1 MLIYQDNHNKKNS
14 VYLCDRCLKKLK
26 RDKDEIYS
34 IYVKKINET
43 NPMKKW
49 DLCKDDYVLLCDGM
63 EWKRK

>member
-34 IYVKKINET
+34 IYVKKTNET
-43 NPMKKW
+43 NPTKKW
-49 DLCKDDYVLLCDGM
+49 DLCKDDYVLLCEGN
-63 EWKRK
+63 KIK